1 MGKAKRLRARVDLL
15 HRTIDN
21 LIDIMREYEQRMIAL
36 TGRVTEL
43 ELERK
48 RAARERDR
56 LDARIMGLAGVTEQ
70 EAKRVDDLRDFVSRE
85 RKTVS

>member
-1 MGKAKRLRARVDLL
+1 MGKTKRLRARVDLL

-21 LIDIMREYEQRMIAL
+21 LIDLMREYEQRMIAL

-56 LDARIMGLAGVTEQ
+56 LDARVMGLAGVTEQ

>member
-1 MGKAKRLRARVDLL
+1 MGKTRKLRARVDLL

-21 LIDIMREYEQRMIAL
+21 LIDLMREYEQRMIAL

-70 EAKRVDDLRDFVSRE
+70 EAKRVDDLRDFVSHE

>member
-1 MGKAKRLRARVDLL
+1 MGKTKRLRARVDLL

-21 LIDIMREYEQRMIAL
+21 LIDLMREYEQRMIAL